1 MKTIPF
7 TLATSWM
14 MALLISSSPA
24 IEAPADD
31 APPPPPPPGEAPAPK
46 VPAADAPPAKA
57 PAAEETAYIGV
68 VSSAVPEMLADHL
81 GLQAGEGIIVR
92 AVMPDGPAAKAGLT
106 ENDVITKFAGNAVGT
121 PEDLT
126 REVRACKP
134 GDAIKI
140 DVIQKGKAAVL
151 DLTLGT
157 RPKGADQLGM
167 APLDQ
172 LQLDGIPPEF
182 ADRVRGLI
190 EGNLGELPLGPGDDP
205 ANIAPQMDKAMREM
219 RERMKQ
225 AMENAQ
231 RIDPPAQPGAQG
243 ELRIQQGA
251 TIRLMDETG
260 SIELKSSDGSK
271 EVTLRDK
278 DNKVTWTGP
287 WDTEQ
292 DKAAAPEDVRQRIER
307 LNIDNTFKGNGLR
320 LEMRG
325 LQPGK

>member
-1 MKTIPF
+1 MKTVPF
-7 TLATSWM
+7 TLATSWIS
-14 MALLISSSPA
+14 ALFISSAPA

-31 APPPPPPPGEAPAPK
+31 APPPPPAPGEAKPAE
-46 VPAADAPPAKA
+46 AKPA
-57 PAAEETAYIGV
+57 PAAKEEDTAYIGV
-68 VSSAVPEMLADHL
+68 VSSPVPEMLADHL
-81 GLQAGEGIIVR
+81 GLQPGEGIVVR
-92 AVMPDGPAAKAGLT
+92 AVMPDGPAAKAGLG
-106 ENDVITKFAGNAVGT
+106 ENDVITQFAGNAVGT

-126 REVRACKP
+126 REVRSCKP

-167 APLDQ
+167 MPLDQ

-190 EGNLGELPLGPGDDP
+190 EGNLGDLPLDAEDGP
-205 ANIAPQMDKAMREM
+205 AEVAPQMDKAMREI
-219 RERMKQ
+219 RERMKM

-231 RIDPPAQPGAQG
+231 RIDPPAQPGIQG
-243 ELRIQQGA
+243 QLRVQQGA
-251 TIRLMDETG
+251 TIRLMDEHG
-260 SIELKSSDGSK
+260 SIELKSNEGSK

-278 DNKVTWTGP
+278 ENKVTWNGP

-307 LNIDNTFKGNGLR
+307 LNIDNGFQGNGLR
-320 LEMRG
+320 FEMRG
-325 LQPGK
+325 LELNK

>member
-7 TLATSWM
+7 TLATSWI

-31 APPPPPPPGEAPAPK
+31 APPPPPAAGE
-46 VPAADAPPAKA
+46 APPAKA
-57 PAAEETAYIGV
+57 PAAGEIAYIGV
-68 VSSAVPEMLADHL
+68 VSSAVPGMLADHL
-81 GLQAGEGIIVR
+81 GLQPGQGIVVR
-92 AVMPDGPAAKAGLT
+92 AVMPDGPAAKAGLA

-157 RPKGADQLGM
+157 RPKGADQLGI

-190 EGNLGELPLGPGDDP
+190 EGNLGELPLGPGDGP
-205 ANIAPQMDKAMREM
+205 ANIAPQMDKAVREM
-219 RERMKQ
+219 RDRMKQ

-231 RIDPPAQPGAQG
+231 RIDPPAQPGAPG

-251 TIRLMDETG
+251 TIRMMDENG

-278 DNKVTWTGP
+278 ENKVTWTGP

-307 LNIDNTFKGNGLR
+307 LNIDNAFQGNGLR
-320 LEMRG
+320 FELRG